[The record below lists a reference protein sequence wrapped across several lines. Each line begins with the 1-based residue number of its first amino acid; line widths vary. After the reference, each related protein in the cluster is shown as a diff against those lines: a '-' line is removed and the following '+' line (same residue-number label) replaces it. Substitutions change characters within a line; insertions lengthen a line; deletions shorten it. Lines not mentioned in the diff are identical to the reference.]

1 MDALKQHRSAL
12 MKQHLKLIAK
22 VNYPHIYLNVDN
34 AFYTLIQENCKL
46 NNILRKSK
54 IEINYDPI
62 KLIIFQ
68 IQYLFHQNKFL
79 KHILF
84 IKNAKNKNINTKH
97 FIDTNI
103 CSKANNSIKRLL
115 KFYN

>member
-12 MKQHLKLIAK
+12 IKQQLKLIEK

-34 AFYTLIQENCKL
+34 AFDALIQENCKL

-54 IEINYDPI
+54 IDKDCDTL
-62 KLIIFQ
+62 KLIIFE

-79 KHILF
+79 EHILF

-97 FIDTNI
+97 FVDTNL
-103 CSKANNSIKRLL
+103 CTKANNSIKRLL